1 MPLGDRMLKDLVKIA
16 DKLDQLG
23 LQKEANFIDS
33 LLRKI
38 ALEEMSKE
46 ERIGRSA
53 EKIAKEKLEDFI
65 HENPEATEE
74 EIDAK
79 LEEYI
84 DLAKHMYNVSYPI
97 AGGSYAFLLKDVYL
111 DEATTKDKLD
121 EMAKF
126 WADQPTL
133 YHGGDYDHYPKKLN

>member
-1 MPLGDRMLKDLVKIA
+1 MLKELVKVA
-16 DKLDQLG
+16 NRLDYLG
-23 LQKEANFIDS
+23 LQKEADILDQIIKKMAS
-33 LLRKI
+33 
-38 ALEEMSKE
+38 EEMSEE
-46 ERIGRSA
+46 ERINRSA
-53 EKIAKEKLEDFI
+53 KKIAEEKLEYFTD
-65 HENPEATEE
+65 ENPGATEE
-74 EIDAK
+74 EIAAK

-111 DEATTKDKLD
+111 DEGTTKDKLD

-133 YHGGDYDHYPKKLN
+133 YHGDYLNYPSYSF